1 MYIKN
6 DKTAKL
12 SITLPK
18 ELANEVR
25 LTVPKRRVSAFFA
38 EAIKRYM
45 AQYKQR
51 VALEKGFGAWS
62 SENHPELKTPEDT
75 VIYVRR
81 LRESYRER
89 LTDH

>member
-1 MYIKN
+1 VYIKN

-45 AQYKQR
+45 AQYKQK

-81 LRESYRER
+81 LREAYRGR

>member
-1 MYIKN
+1 VHLKN
-6 DKTAKL
+6 DRAAKL

-18 ELANEVR
+18 ELADEIR

-45 AQYKQR
+45 SQYKQK

-62 SENHPELKTPEDT
+62 NENHPELKTPEDT
-75 VIYVRR
+75 IIYVRN
-81 LRESYRER
+81 LRETYRER
-89 LTDH
+89 LIKK

>member
-45 AQYKQR
+45 AQYKQK

-81 LRESYRER
+81 LREAYRGR

>member
-1 MYIKN
+1 MHLKN
-6 DKTAKL
+6 DRAAKL

-18 ELANEVR
+18 ELADEIR

-45 AQYKQR
+45 SQYKQK

-62 SENHPELKTPEDT
+62 NENHPELKTPEDT
-75 VIYVRR
+75 IIYVRN
-81 LRESYRER
+81 LRETYRER
-89 LTDH
+89 LIKK

>member
-1 MYIKN
+1 MYLKN
-6 DKTAKL
+6 DRAAKF

-18 ELANEVR
+18 ELADEIR

-45 AQYKQR
+45 SQYKQR

-81 LRESYRER
+81 LREAYRER
-89 LTDH
+89 STDQ

>member
-1 MYIKN
+1 VYLKN
-6 DKTAKL
+6 DRAAKF

-25 LTVPKRRVSAFFA
+25 FTVPKRRVSAFFA

-62 SENHPELKTPEDT
+62 IENHPELKAPEDT

>member
-1 MYIKN
+1 VYIKN

-81 LRESYRER
+81 LREAYRGR